1 MARRKRL
8 SPAAALGNTG
18 SPLSDG
24 KPNPPPIASV
34 VADAA
39 GQAALGEMATEY
51 AAARTEGRLVLSLS
65 LDAIEDDHL
74 VRDRLAVEATEMDA
88 LKASIAH
95 RGQQT
100 PIEVED
106 LGQGRYGL
114 ISGWRR
120 LEALRALHRETKSEG
135 FALVRALI
143 RNLETVSDAY
153 IAMVEENEIR
163 ANLSFYERAR
173 IAARASERGVYPTAE
188 AAVRDLF
195 RHASRAK
202 RSKIQSFLRLYQAL
216 DGVLRFPTALSERQG
231 LALIKLIEQDGAAA
245 KRLTEALQAAAPAT
259 QAAEQAVLVSA
270 MSSGARSKPKAGTLS
285 EVAAPTGVRLRVGPR
300 RIELTGAAIT
310 DDLVADMQAWLA
322 ERFQS

>member
-8 SPAAALGNTG
+8 SPAAALGG
-18 SPLSDG
+18 DG
-24 KPNPPPIASV
+24 APVSEGKQTRPPIASV

-39 GQAALGEMATEY
+39 GQAAMGEMATEY
-51 AAARTEGRLVLSLS
+51 AAARAEGRLVLSLS

-74 VRDRLAVEATEMDA
+74 VRDRLTVEASEMDA
-88 LKASIAH
+88 LKASIAE

-120 LEALRALHRETKSEG
+120 LEALRALHRETNSEG
-135 FALVRALI
+135 FSLVRALI

-202 RSKIQSFLRLYQAL
+202 RSKIQSFLRLYRAL
-216 DGVLRFPTALSERQG
+216 DGVLRFPTGLSERQG
-231 LALIKLIEQDGAAA
+231 LALIKLIEQDEAAA
-245 KRLTEALQAAAPAT
+245 KRLIAALRKAAPAT
-259 QAAEQAVLVSA
+259 QEAEQAVLVSA
-270 MSSGARSKPKAGTLS
+270 MSPGRNSKPKTAGLA
-285 EVAAPTGVRLRVGPR
+285 EVDAPKGLRLRVGPR
-300 RIELTGAAIT
+300 RVELTGAAIT
-310 DDLVADMQAWLA
+310 NDLVAEMQAWLA